1 LNIVHRDVSP
11 QNIIVGADGVT
22 RVLDFGI
29 AKAAGRLQ
37 NTSTGQLKGKLA
49 YMAPEQVGSE
59 PVDRRTDVFSA
70 SIVLWELLTCKR
82 LFAGDNEAATLAN
95 VLGQPIDSPSKHAPD
110 IPSAVEAIVM
120 RGLSRGRADRYAT
133 AREMALALEAAQ
145 SPATVTMTAEWVN
158 SLAQDT
164 LADRAR
170 RVREVESTS
179 TFPRSVAVAP
189 AALAIQELPTAAPG
203 RSIAD
208 VVLRRLTGYLGPH
221 TAKVALKTFAQK
233 ATGRGPEMLTLAD
246 MPALQ
251 AALRP
256 MLRTFIGRIEC
267 ERVLDEIAREAG
279 RS

>member
-1 LNIVHRDVSP
+1 
-11 QNIIVGADGVT
+11 
-22 RVLDFGI
+22 
-29 AKAAGRLQ
+29 
-37 NTSTGQLKGKLA
+37 
-49 YMAPEQVGSE
+49 
-59 PVDRRTDVFSA
+59 
-70 SIVLWELLTCKR
+70 
-82 LFAGDNEAATLAN
+82 
-95 VLGQPIDSPSKHAPD
+95 
-110 IPSAVEAIVM
+110 
-120 RGLSRGRADRYAT
+120 
-133 AREMALALEAAQ
+133 
-145 SPATVTMTAEWVN
+145 MTAEWVN

-189 AALAIQELPTAAPG
+189 AARAIQELPTAAPG